1 MMKLK
6 KVLTLLE
13 KLTLLIEEISRVE
26 LLRLRILAVAKKII
40 I

>member
-13 KLTLLIEEISRVE
+13 KLTLLIEEISRVA